1 MTARIIAR
9 VTIST
14 STFDVPDA
22 LVERRIVG
30 VRVGKGVV
38 RGFKSVVRVGKG
50 QGGDRVGRGQGGE
63 GPINS

>member
-1 MTARIIAR
+1 M
-9 VTIST
+9 
-14 STFDVPDA
+14 
-22 LVERRIVG
+22 VG
-30 VRVGKGVV
+30 ARVGKGVV